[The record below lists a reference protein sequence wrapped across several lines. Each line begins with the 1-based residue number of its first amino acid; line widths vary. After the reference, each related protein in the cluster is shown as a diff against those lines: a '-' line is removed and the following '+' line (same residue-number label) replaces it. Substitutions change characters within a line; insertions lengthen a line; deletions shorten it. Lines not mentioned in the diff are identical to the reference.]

1 MNGVLFMLDKLER
14 FNRSVSG
21 WAEWIG
27 FGAIF
32 LMVVLTCV
40 DVIGAKLFRT
50 PVFGALDIMM
60 LAQLIA
66 ISFAVA
72 MALIMGRHV
81 QVEFFVLLLPKRLQ
95 VVIDVIVNFLCLLL
109 FVLII
114 WRLFLFGL
122 HLQMGREE
130 SATARIHLYPFVYA
144 AALAFIP
151 ACLVYLQQLL
161 TSIRR
166 TVKNE
171 S

>member
-1 MNGVLFMLDKLER
+1 MNGVLFMLDKFER

-27 FGAIF
+27 FGALF

-40 DVIGAKLFRT
+40 DVIGAKLFLT

-66 ISFAVA
+66 ISFAVS

-81 QVEFFVLLLPKRLQ
+81 QVEFFVMLLPKLLQ
-95 VVIDVIVNFLCLLL
+95 KIIDVIVNFLCLLL

-114 WRLFLFGL
+114 WRLFSFGH
-122 HLQMGREE
+122 HLQTGREE
-130 SATARIHLYPFVYA
+130 SATARILLYPFVYA
-144 AALAFIP
+144 AAAACIP

-161 TSIRR
+161 TGIRR

-171 S
+171 P